1 MQKILLL
8 VSLGLSLFAKTTI
21 EDYEVL
27 ATQEIEMSGTNIK
40 VRYIC
45 LNDIVMIK
53 YDYGTRGSLN
63 QMFQEVDGKLH
74 LVKCDELQDLI
85 K

>member
-1 MQKILLL
+1 MKKLLL
-8 VSLGLSLFAKTTI
+8 ILSLGLSLFAKTTI
-21 EDYEVL
+21 ENYEVL
-27 ATQEIEMSGTNIK
+27 ATQEIEMSGIK

-45 LNDIVMIK
+45 LNDIVMIE
-53 YDYGTRGSLN
+53 YSYGNKGSLN

-74 LVKCDELQDLI
+74 LVKCNELEDLI

>member
-1 MQKILLL
+1 MKKILLL

-21 EDYEVL
+21 ENYEVL
-27 ATQEIEMSGTNIK
+27 ATQELEIFGENKRIT
-40 VRYIC
+40 YIC
-45 LNDIVMIK
+45 INNIVMIEYSYTHK
-53 YDYGTRGSLN
+53 GSLN

-74 LVKCDELQDLI
+74 LVKCNELQDLI

>member
-1 MQKILLL
+1 MKKLLL
-8 VSLGLSLFAKTTI
+8 ILSLGLSLFAKTTI

-27 ATQEIEMSGTNIK
+27 ATQEIEMSGIK

-63 QMFQEVDGKLH
+63 QMFQEEDGKLH
-74 LVKCDELQDLI
+74 LVKCNELEDLI